1 MEERVK
7 LYRYDMT
14 IWIRAGKTMAKVEP
28 FEEYA
33 SQYEDCFERNR
44 FVYKSE
50 LRAIREQLPESG
62 NSRLTNFKYRL

>member
-1 MEERVK
+1 
-7 LYRYDMT
+7 
-14 IWIRAGKTMAKVEP
+14 MAKVEP

-33 SQYEDCFERNR
+33 SQYEDWFERNR
-44 FVYKSE
+44 FVYESE